1 MQIWLIWLI
10 VAILA
15 ATGEVLSTGLFLAS
29 VAVAALVTALVAIVL
44 PIAVVDVAL
53 FAGLSLL
60 GVLVIRPIVVHA
72 IGLDSL
78 VQHGGEISQPR
89 LAGKR
94 AIVTHQVDAH
104 GGQVR
109 IGQGEFW
116 SARLYEGTKPIAV
129 GEPVE
134 IVFIDGITALVEPP
148 SAEADPNSDIDS
160 ALSLPKGDS

>member
-15 ATGEVLSTGLFLAS
+15 AIGEVLSTGLFLAS
-29 VAVAALVTALVAIVL
+29 VAVAAIVTALVAIVL
-44 PIAVVDVAL
+44 PFAVVDVAL

-60 GVLVIRPIVVHA
+60 GVLVIRPIVVNA

-78 VQHGGEISQPR
+78 LHGGELTQPR

-148 SAEADPNSDIDS
+148 SVETDPNSDIDS

>member
-15 ATGEVLSTGLFLAS
+15 AIGEVLSTGLFLAS
-29 VAVAALVTALVAIVL
+29 VAVAAVITALVAIVL
-44 PIAVVDVAL
+44 PFAVVDVAL

-60 GVLVIRPIVVHA
+60 GVLVIRPIVVNA

-78 VQHGGEISQPR
+78 LHGGELSQPR

-129 GEPVE
+129 GEPVD

-148 SAEADPNSDIDS
+148 SVEADPNSDIDS
-160 ALSLPKGDS
+160 ALSLPKGDL